1 MTIKVTIP
9 QANQQFSQLMESVLQ
24 GEEIIICEDN
34 DQSVPIARIA
44 AIYPAKKNR
53 IPGQD
58 RGKVIIS
65 PDFNQ
70 PLPDD
75 ILTGLIDNLINNSIP
90 KKCIQ

>member
-9 QANQQFSQLMESVLQ
+9 QANQQFSQLIESVLQ

-34 DQSVPIARIA
+34 DQSVPIARITG
-44 AIYPAKKNR
+44 IHPTKKNR

-58 RGKVIIS
+58 RGKIIIS
-65 PDFNQ
+65 PDFNE

-75 ILTGLIDNLINNSIP
+75 ILSDFIN
-90 KKCIQ
+90 